1 MSRHIRA
8 PTGRRG
14 SNLIGVS
21 PDAPPV
27 DHRALLEEERT
38 ELRARLD
45 ELGLGGANLTYDS
58 NFADSS
64 QVTAER
70 GEVEALAGQLRETLD
85 DVERALAKLD
95 AGTYG
100 MCEDCGQPID
110 PLRLEAKPAARY
122 CINCAAE
129 ALSGPP

>member
-1 MSRHIRA
+1 M
-8 PTGRRG
+8 
-14 SNLIGVS
+14 S
-21 PDAPPV
+21 PDAPTV
-27 DHRALLEEERT
+27 DHRALLEAERT
-38 ELRARLD
+38 DLLAKLD

-70 GEVEALAGQLRETLD
+70 GEVEALGATLREALD
-85 DVERALAKLD
+85 DVERALAKLG

-100 MCEDCGQPID
+100 TCEDCGQPID

-122 CINCAAE
+122 CINCAAKH
-129 ALSGPP
+129 